1 MDKNII
7 SQQLGAIS
15 KGIQSL
21 DGAELYINVL
31 DACGELVNIVAE
43 QICCEKM
50 DNESIKDIAASMS
63 FIAKGL
69 ENISEASCNADC
81 LKVKVDSV
89 EKLEKAVVERK
100 ELIEKERKAKEE
112 LVVVDAVIETL
123 RPKVEQL
130 ENAYKER
137 SNFKETLE
145 RTLEDYSEE
154 KMEALEKNV
163 TELTEMLAERQSEH
177 QALVEKKEEHESKIK
192 ALEDEIAKYP
202 TEQQLVE
209 AYDKKSAEFKR
220 LLTAKEECSE
230 DKQIELNEEILKIKK
245 DVDKLDAAMTLLRNT
260 KEEID
265 GAKTKIE
272 TEKGVFETDFVEKLT
287 GAMDDLKN
295 NMSTHRETLNKLKD
309 DALELKKHIAEC
321 DEIYKNYTFLFD
333 TCKVPIKAISKATK
347 TEYEELTKTYDVRKS
362 KYVTE
367 LTDDIESKLNEL
379 GDIISVCVKAT
390 TIDQKA
396 LQKKAFEKGEKN

>member
-21 DGAELYINVL
+21 DGTELYINVL
-31 DACGELVNIVAE
+31 DTCGELVNIVAE
-43 QICCEKM
+43 QICCDKM
-50 DNESIKDIAASMS
+50 DNESVKDIAACVS
-63 FIAKGL
+63 FIGKGL
-69 ENISEASCNADC
+69 ENISKSSCEADC
-81 LKVKVDSV
+81 LKVNVDSV
-89 EKLEKAVVERK
+89 DKLEKAVAERK
-100 ELIEKERKAKEE
+100 ELIEKERKAREE
-112 LVVVDAVIETL
+112 LVVVEAVIETL

-130 ENAYKER
+130 ENAYKDR
-137 SNFKETLE
+137 SSFKQTLE

-163 TELTEMLAERQSEH
+163 AELTQMLAEKQSEH
-177 QALVEKKEEHESKIK
+177 QALLDKKEDHESKIK
-192 ALEDEIAKYP
+192 ALEEEIAKYP

-245 DVDKLDAAMTLLRNT
+245 DVDKLEAAMTLLRHT

-295 NMSTHRETLNKLKD
+295 NMATHRETLNKLKD

-333 TCKVPIKAISKATK
+333 ACKTPIKAISKATK
-347 TEYEELTKTYDVRKS
+347 TEYEELTKTYDIKKS
-362 KYVTE
+362 EYVTE
-367 LTDDIESKLNEL
+367 LTNDIESKLKEL
-379 GDIISVCVKAT
+379 GDIITVCVKAT
-390 TIDQKA
+390 TVDQKA
-396 LQKKAFEKGEKN
+396 LQKKAFEKGETM